1 MSFLKL
7 LAAVP
12 LLCLVARAP
21 AVGALPPPSSN
32 CQRKCGDVDIP
43 YPFAIGPTDTPDHCG
58 FPGFN
63 VSCNHTGNGTY
74 KPFRGGVELLNI
86 SLEDAQCRVMHFLSS
101 SCYNRTAKQMDYSEW
116 QINLSKPYRFSDIRN
131 KFTVIGCRTLAY
143 IDDDNTYT
151 SGCVATCGYGDLK
164 TLANGTCSG
173 IGCCQTSIPVDLK
186 SYSVSFDES
195 MNTSQI
201 YNVTPC
207 SYAVL
212 LDTSSNFSFST
223 NYLTTTAF
231 NDSYGGGGRAP
242 LVLDWAIRDV
252 NSCWEAKKSIDS
264 YACASSNSKC
274 VDSRNGPGYICHCSP
289 GYKGNPYL
297 GDHNG
302 CQGEFPT

>member
-86 SLEDAQCRVMHFLSS
+86 SLEDAQCRVMHFISS

-186 SYSVSFDES
+186 SYWVSFDES

-201 YNVTPC
+201 YNVTP
-207 SYAVL
+207 SL
-212 LDTSSNFSFST
+212 LQIRASVTDHLWRANATRQRWVISDGPKKYPLQYMATREDPSQMWSHLWWLALVTRHRSSVTGHNH
-223 NYLTTTAF
+223 
-231 NDSYGGGGRAP
+231 G
-242 LVLDWAIRDV
+242 
-252 NSCWEAKKSIDS
+252 
-264 YACASSNSKC
+264 SSQMT
-274 VDSRNGPGYICHCSP
+274 CH
-289 GYKGNPYL
+289 L
-297 GDHNG
+297 WRV
-302 CQGEFPT
+302 